1 MPCEFRTPN
10 PNLVMVTGYEYHIII
25 MFVYGMHT
33 AQNMEV
39 YKHISTII
47 CNREVGSIIIKI
59 WTRVISV

>member
-1 MPCEFRTPN
+1 
-10 PNLVMVTGYEYHIII
+10 

-47 CNREVGSIIIKI
+47 CNREVGPIIIKI
-59 WTRVISV
+59 WTRVITVCEEISGLLNKCC